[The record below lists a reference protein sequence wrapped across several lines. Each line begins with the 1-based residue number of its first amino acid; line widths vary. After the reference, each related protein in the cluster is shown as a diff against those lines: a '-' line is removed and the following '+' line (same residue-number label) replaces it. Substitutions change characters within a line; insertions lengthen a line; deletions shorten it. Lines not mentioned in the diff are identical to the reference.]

1 MRSGVLHFHEYG
13 FVGPAEGTSPLIG
26 ELLEGSP
33 RRHTVVRVAKGRVV
47 DVTANATLV
56 FAHVTHRSNLEY
68 FQSKSPYAIEKDF
81 LQVRRML
88 FLVEL
93 EAFSVNE
100 KTRSTLQG
108 LLALLFWG
116 STIAFSRSLTEQ
128 LGTLTAASY
137 IFLLAGGI
145 SCAYLVISGGLG
157 KLARLSRTYL
167 TGCGALFVV
176 YMASLYVAIGTAT
189 NRLQVL
195 EVGLV
200 NYLWPTLTLLL
211 AVPILKSRA
220 RATLIPGCLLAFGGV
235 LLAAAETGMSWE
247 LFVANLESNWLPY
260 VLAFVAAVCW
270 ALYSNLTRRWASEA
284 ESGAVPLFLLASG
297 LVLAGLMLILPE
309 RTQWTSQSMIELA
322 YMAVFPTIFAYT
334 FWDTAMRRGNMILVA
349 SLSYLT
355 PLQ

>member
-1 MRSGVLHFHEYG
+1 M
-13 FVGPAEGTSPLIG
+13 
-26 ELLEGSP
+26 
-33 RRHTVVRVAKGRVV
+33 
-47 DVTANATLV
+47 
-56 FAHVTHRSNLEY
+56 
-68 FQSKSPYAIEKDF
+68 
-81 LQVRRML
+81 QVRRML

-100 KTRSTLQG
+100 RTRGTLQG

-137 IFLLAGGI
+137 IFLLAGGL
-145 SCAYLVISGGLG
+145 SCAYVVVSGRFGR
-157 KLARLSRTYL
+157 LAHLSRTYL
-167 TGCGALFVV
+167 TGCGALFII

-235 LLAAAETGMSWE
+235 LLAAAETGMSCE
-247 LFVANLESNWLPY
+247 IFVDNL
-260 VLAFVAAVCW
+260 
-270 ALYSNLTRRWASEA
+270 
-284 ESGAVPLFLLASG
+284 
-297 LVLAGLMLILPE
+297 
-309 RTQWTSQSMIELA
+309 
-322 YMAVFPTIFAYT
+322 
-334 FWDTAMRRGNMILVA
+334 
-349 SLSYLT
+349 
-355 PLQ
+355 